1 VLGFVL
7 LPTLALTSPML
18 EELLGY
24 PADTAGF
31 ITIPRGAALIGAV
44 ILTWRVPAWIDNRL
58 FIGGGMALVIY
69 GTWRMIGYSP
79 LMNSWPVAAAG
90 ILQGAGIGI
99 LMPALTRAAFS
110 TLEPKLRPEG
120 TVLFNLSRLYGS
132 TIGIAT
138 VQIFLYGN
146 TQSMH
151 LALAKHLRPYG
162 AVAHATGPLSGRALA
177 MANEM
182 VTGQAAIIGV
192 IDQFKLLMVAMICVS
207 PLVLL
212 LRKPPSAI

>member
-1 VLGFVL
+1 MLGFVL

-24 PADTAGF
+24 PADTAGY
-31 ITIPRGAALIGAV
+31 ITIPRGVALIGAL

-69 GTWRMIGYSP
+69 GTWRMVGYSP
-79 LMNSWPVAAAG
+79 LMDSWPVAAAG

-110 TLEPKLRPEG
+110 TLDLKLRPEG
-120 TVLFNLSRLYGS
+120 TALFNLSRLYGS

-151 LALAKHLRPYG
+151 LALVKHLRPYG
-162 AVAHATGPLSGRALA
+162 AAAHATGPLAGQALA
-177 MANEM
+177 MANDM
-182 VTGQAAIIGV
+182 VTGQAAIVAV
-192 IDQFKLLMVAMICVS
+192 IDQFKLLMVAMLCVS

-212 LRKPPSAI
+212 LRKPRTGI